1 MNAFKKLTE
10 AVKAH
15 LETKEYADL
24 VEKTKAS
31 ENEDSGTFEVIIS
44 TADQDRQGE
53 IVDQKGW
60 DLENYMKNPI
70 VLWGHDYYALPI
82 GVADEVKVIDGQ
94 LVAKGRFASMEAN
107 PFAQQVRKLYDQGI
121 VKTTSVG
128 FIAKKMTGNTIT
140 EAELLEFSFV
150 PVPANPYAIS
160 MRTAK
165 ELGIDVDMLQMKGM
179 SFKDIDT
186 AEEPVEDVVP
196 TGDEVDTTPVGD
208 GENQNDSE
216 ENVDKVGNDDPVTT
230 EPDPTLADVVKM
242 IKGLEAKIDNALS
255 VKEQGVESDEVPKK
269 DEPVI
274 EDTSNAGS
282 AGEEI
287 EKWLKN
293 RQKVSDPS
301 VRQVLR
307 IINNIT
313 SESLA
318 EFNKGKNA
326 KK

>member
-1 MNAFKKLTE
+1 MDAFKKLTE
-10 AVKAH
+10 EVKKY
-15 LETKEYADL
+15 LGTKEYTDL

-31 ENEDSGTFEVIIS
+31 DSEDSGTFEVIIS

-165 ELGIDVDMLQMKGM
+165 ELGIDVEMLSMKGM

-186 AEEPVEDVVP
+186 DEPVVDDVVP

-216 ENVDKVGNDDPVTT
+216 ENVDEVGNDAPVI
-230 EPDPTLADVVKM
+230 EPEPTLADVVKM

-282 AGEEI
+282 AGDEI
-287 EKWLKN
+287 EKWLKS

-318 EFNKGKNA
+318 EFNKGKSA

>member
-1 MNAFKKLTE
+1 MDAFKKLTE
-10 AVKAH
+10 EVKKY
-15 LETKEYADL
+15 LGTTEYKNL

-31 ENEDSGTFEVIIS
+31 DEDSGTFEVIIS

-53 IVDQKGW
+53 IVDQNGW
-60 DLENYMKNPI
+60 DLKNYLNNPI

-82 GVADEVKVIDGQ
+82 GVADEVKVVDGQ

-160 MRTAK
+160 MRSAK
-165 ELGIDVDMLQMKGM
+165 ELGIDIEMLSMKGM

-186 AEEPVEDVVP
+186 DEPVVEDIVP
-196 TGDEVDTTPVGD
+196 AGDEVDTTPVGD

-216 ENVDKVGNDDPVTT
+216 ENVDEVGQNDPVI

-255 VKEQGVESDEVPKK
+255 IKEQGVESVEVPQK

-282 AGEEI
+282 APEEI

-318 EFNKGKNA
+318 EFNKGKTA